1 MSFYPAS
8 LAVWDT
14 ASTSTR
20 ISALNDGN
28 ISLAVKSLVLQTNH
42 SSLSNLTISSHS
54 FPNISVGLLH
64 RLDLFLN
71 IRCHSSC
78 IYGRNKRRDG
88 HGTHDAIKA
97 TITSPEE

>member
-1 MSFYPAS
+1 MSFYPAT
-8 LAVWDT
+8 LVAWATV
-14 ASTSTR
+14 STSTR
-20 ISALNDGN
+20 ISALNGGN
-28 ISLAVKSLVLQTNH
+28 ISLVVSPLVILTNH
-42 SSLSNLTISSHS
+42 RYLSDLAVSSLSL
-54 FPNISVGLLH
+54 PNISVGLLH

-97 TITSPEE
+97 TTTSTEE